1 MIGTAEVDLIAG
13 ADPGLCPVF
22 GENAALDD
30 RCTVQRAVHFRQE
43 RRIRL
48 IIRVKHAKSI
58 IIPRAAQQRFCR
70 SVQRGSLGADGG
82 RHFQY
87 LGPDTARGLRGAVGA
102 VVRKH
107 PDINELRGIVLRP
120 QALDQ
125 PGDAAFLIS
134 GRDQDRKPPESG
146 SRLRR
151 APSAQAKQR
160 HRQKVQG
167 KHPED
172 QKKHSN
178 CRVHSFFLL
187 CDFLCLQYITS
198 ARSRTET
205 SNEGNLKV

>member
-30 RCTVQRAVHFRQE
+30 RSTVQRAVHFRQE

-48 IIRVKHAKSI
+48 IIRVKHAKSV

-87 LGPDTARGLRGAVGA
+87 LGPCATRSFRGAVGA

-107 PDINELRGIVLRP
+107 PDINEFRGIVLRP

-151 APSAQAKQR
+151 APSAQAKKR
-160 HRQKVQG
+160 HRQK
-167 KHPED
+167 
-172 QKKHSN
+172 
-178 CRVHSFFLL
+178 
-187 CDFLCLQYITS
+187 I
-198 ARSRTET
+198 
-205 SNEGNLKV
+205 